1 MACNEPDVVSKIN
14 AHLPEQIRIMA
25 YMRAPRS
32 FNAKNQCT
40 GRRYQYLAPSYA
52 FCPKGKMTEADL
64 AYKIDPERL
73 TLINSVLAQYHGTKN
88 YHNFTSRKAA
98 DDASAMRYI
107 VSFTCEGPVVIDGV
121 EFVKMTV
128 CGQSFLLHMI
138 RKMVGLTMAIVRGY
152 TDLSIL
158 DVAFGPAK
166 LDIPKAPGLGL
177 LLDAC
182 FFDV

>member
-1 MACNEPDVVSKIN
+1 MAVDEPDIVSRVN
-14 AHLPEQIRIMA
+14 AQLPAQIRIMA

-52 FCPKGKMTEADL
+52 FCPKGPLTEADL
-64 AYKIDPERL
+64 SFRIDEEKL
-73 TLINSVLAQYHGTKN
+73 ALINTVLGGFVGTRN
-88 YHNFTSRKAA
+88 YHNFTSKKTAE
-98 DDASAMRYI
+98 DPSAMRYI
-107 VSFTCEGPVVIDGV
+107 VSFECNGPVVIDGV

-152 TDLSIL
+152 ATV
-158 DVAFGPAK
+158 DVMETAFSPAK
-166 LDIPKAPGLGL
+166 LDVPRAPGLGL